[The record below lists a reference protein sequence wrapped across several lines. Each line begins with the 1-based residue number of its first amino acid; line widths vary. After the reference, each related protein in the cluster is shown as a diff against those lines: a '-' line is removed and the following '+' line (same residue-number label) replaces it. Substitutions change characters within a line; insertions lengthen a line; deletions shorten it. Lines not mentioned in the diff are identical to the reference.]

1 MLWKIKL
8 LRGGSTFKSQ
18 AKVAWHAEDVEH
30 DIHIGSANIGS
41 AREPRTQSLKK
52 KI

>member
-1 MLWKIKL
+1 MKNKISK
-8 LRGGSTFKSQ
+8 RGSTCKSQ